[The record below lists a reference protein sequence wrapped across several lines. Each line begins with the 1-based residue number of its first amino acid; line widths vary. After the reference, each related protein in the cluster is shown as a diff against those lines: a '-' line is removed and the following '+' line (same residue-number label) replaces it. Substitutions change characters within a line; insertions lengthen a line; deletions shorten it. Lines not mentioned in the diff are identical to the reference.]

1 MLKVILGFGNGN
13 VENGCEHITV
23 QIRDDD
29 DKVIAQNNGSL
40 PSSVQLWKLYNSW
53 KSSFR
58 KRFGG
63 RIILGDKPGTS
74 SSEQKRELNQYI
86 EQFPTEFNKW
96 LLTDGFRPIE
106 KLLRDHFSF
115 EETVNFTVEAE
126 DHQLRCLPWYLWEF
140 FEDFPNAE
148 PAMAFTK
155 YAGGRIGKSK
165 RDNVRI
171 LVVVGDS
178 QGIDTEVDKK
188 IFQESFGDTQIEF
201 LSQPSRQKLDA
212 FLWDKQGWD
221 ILAFLGHSGS
231 SEDGNTGKI
240 KINEID
246 SLSLTE
252 LKHALS
258 SAIKKGLQLA
268 IFNSCD
274 GLGLVRDLRD
284 LYLPHTIVMREPV
297 PDKVAQEFIKN
308 FLPAFKDGKSLSMAV
323 REAREKLHPW
333 ESVYPCATWLPV
345 LCQNPAVESINWVH
359 LGGKPACPYRGLSAF
374 KEQDADIFFGREAV
388 SEELYQRVESRL
400 PLIVVVGASGSGKS
414 SVVFAGLIPRLRNT
428 EVEIVDFRPGRNPF
442 ESLAIALAPKWYEA
456 NHPGDDFQNLI
467 SHQRRYHELDLLI
480 AKLKNKGGL
489 CEVIETIVASSCR
502 RLVIVADQFE
512 ELYTLLPN
520 SESDICKLF
529 LDSLLNAIND
539 SAAFTLVLT
548 LRADFLHYA
557 IEDHKFA
564 KELKDKNYIL
574 APMNREE
581 LQRAIRIPAEKRGV
595 KLEPGLLESLLDDVG
610 EKAENLPPL
619 EFALTQLWTKQKD
632 GLLTR
637 NSYQEIGG
645 LQQSLARHAE
655 DIYTQLNIEQ
665 RQIMKRV
672 FVQLVRP
679 GEGAADTRNVIYKS
693 ELLPTDWDLITFLN
707 QENARLVVINYDQ
720 NQRETVE
727 IVHEALINGWGRLN
741 TWMGYHRQFRT
752 WQERLKVGIKNWQEK
767 HDDNAY
773 LLTGGGLGEAEGWL
787 NSQEHREFLS
797 DTQRKFIRLSVY
809 ARDKKIK
816 EEKQKQR
823 RIILRLISALAIA
836 LVATVFAGTNW
847 VNAEINA
854 TNSNL
859 KSLVVSSKYFFDGDF
874 HDDAIMEAMKAS
886 QLLSNTWWKK
896 LIPNDIRQEVKGR
909 LFDVSNDSI
918 FAKNTLKGHQR
929 EVNCV
934 AFSPDGNIIAS
945 ASGDKTVKIWDAK
958 TGKNIQTLQ
967 GHQHDVYSVAFSP
980 DGNTIASAS
989 GDSTVII
996 WDAKTGK
1003 NIRTLQGHQKSVY
1016 SVAFSQYGNIIA
1028 SASRDKT
1035 VKIWDA
1041 KTGKNIRTLQGH
1053 QNSVINV
1060 TFSPDGN
1067 TIASASRDKKVII
1080 WDVKT
1085 GEDILTFQGHQSE
1098 VTSVVFSPDGKTIAS
1113 TSTDNVLGD
1122 NTVIIWDAKTG
1133 KEIQTLKG
1141 HQSYVYSVTFSP
1153 NGNIIAS
1160 ASGDSTVIIWDAK
1173 TGKEIQTLKG
1183 HQGDVRSV
1191 TFSPNGNTIAS
1202 ASRDKTVKIWDA
1214 KTDKKI
1220 KTLKGHEKSVYRVT
1234 FSPDGNTIASA
1245 SGDKKVII
1253 WDVKTGEDILTFQGH
1268 QSEVT
1273 SVVFSPDGK
1282 TIASTST
1289 DNVLGD
1295 NTVIIWDA
1303 KTGKHIQ
1310 TLKGHESSV
1319 TSVAFSP
1326 DGNTI
1331 ASAST
1336 DKKVIIWDV
1345 KTGEDILTFEE
1356 HQSEVTSVAF
1366 SPDGNTIAS
1375 ASTDN
1380 PLGDNTV
1387 IIWNA
1392 KTGKKIQPLKGHQS
1406 YVISVAFSPDGNI
1419 IASASFDKTVKIW
1432 NAKTGKEIQTL
1443 QGHQNYV
1450 TSVVFSPD
1458 GNTIA
1463 SASTDKT
1470 AKIWDVK
1477 TGKEIQT
1484 LQGHQSFINSVV
1496 FSPDG
1501 NTIAFASSDDT
1512 VKLWNWDF
1520 DNLVEEGC
1528 NTFTHQLANHADEL
1542 EQLKICQNKEIMKAA
1557 ASTLVEEGEELA
1569 KDDNLEAAVEKLKK
1583 ALQFDRNID
1592 LDPKTQEID
1601 NNPKVVAKKL
1611 TAPYFVTQG
1620 KEFVRKGEVKEAIA
1634 AYNKASKINHSL
1646 QISAEDWNALCWF
1659 GAINNHAKDVMF
1671 ACEKAIALA
1680 PENGSAIDSRGLAKA
1695 LSGDYKGAIE
1705 DFEVFV
1711 KWTYNDERRGQHQSW
1726 IDDLR
1731 NGKNPF
1737 TPGVLE
1743 KLRKG
1748 GE

>member
-246 SLSLTE
+246 SLSLAD

-258 SAIKKGLQLA
+258 SAIKRGLQLA

-359 LGGKPACPYRGLSAF
+359 LGGKPACPYRGLFAF
-374 KEQDADIFFGREAV
+374 KEQNADIFFGREAV

-456 NHPGDDFQNLI
+456 NHPGDDFKNLT

-595 KLEPGLLESLLDDVG
+595 KLEPGLLERLLDDVG

-693 ELLPTDWDLITFLN
+693 ELLPKDWDLITFLN

-752 WQERLKVGIKNWQEK
+752 WQERLKVGMKNWQEK
-767 HDDNAY
+767 HRDEGY
-773 LLTGGGLGEAEGWL
+773 LLTGGGLGEAEDWL

-797 DTQRKFIRLSVY
+797 DTQRNFIRLSVY

-823 RIILRLISALAIA
+823 RIILRLIIVLAIA

-847 VNAEINA
+847 VRAEINA
-854 TNSNL
+854 TNSNI
-859 KSLVVSSKYFFDGDF
+859 KSLAVSSKYFFDGDF

-918 FAKNTLKGHQR
+918 FVKDTLKGHQNS
-929 EVNCV
+929 VTSV
-934 AFSPDGNIIAS
+934 AFSPDGNTIAS
-945 ASGDKTVKIWDAK
+945 ASYDKKVIIWDPK
-958 TGKNIQTLQ
+958 TGKDILTFK
-967 GHQHDVYSVAFSP
+967 GHQSDVNSVAFSP

-1003 NIRTLQGHQKSVY
+1003 DIKILQGHKSSVY
-1016 SVAFSQYGNIIA
+1016 SVAFSPNGNIIA
-1028 SASRDKT
+1028 SASSDST
-1035 VKIWDA
+1035 VIIWDV
-1041 KTGKNIRTLQGH
+1041 KTGKDIKILQGH
-1053 QNSVINV
+1053 KNNVYSVA
-1060 TFSPDGN
+1060 FSPDGN
-1067 TIASASRDKKVII
+1067 TIASASNDKK
-1080 WDVKT
+1080 
-1085 GEDILTFQGHQSE
+1085 
-1098 VTSVVFSPDGKTIAS
+1098 
-1113 TSTDNVLGD
+1113 
-1122 NTVIIWDAKTG
+1122 VIIWDAKTG
-1133 KEIQTLKG
+1133 KDILTFKG
-1141 HQSYVYSVTFSP
+1141 HQSDVNSVAFSP
-1153 NGNIIAS
+1153 DGNTIASASNDKKVIIWDAKTGKDILTFKGHQSDVNSVAFSPDGNTIAS

-1191 TFSPNGNTIAS
+1191 AFSPNGNTIAS
-1202 ASRDKTVKIWDA
+1202 ASGDKTVKIWNA
-1214 KTDKKI
+1214 KTGKKI
-1220 KTLKGHEKSVYRVT
+1220 QTLPGHQSYVMSVA

-1253 WDVKTGEDILTFQGH
+1253 WD
-1268 QSEVT
+1268 
-1273 SVVFSPDGK
+1273 
-1282 TIASTST
+1282 
-1289 DNVLGD
+1289 
-1295 NTVIIWDA
+1295 A
-1303 KTGKHIQ
+1303 KTGKDIKILQ
-1310 TLKGHESSV
+1310 GHKNNV
-1319 TSVAFSP
+1319 YSVAFSP

-1331 ASAST
+1331 ASASG
-1336 DKKVIIWDV
+1336 DKKVIIWDAKTGKDIKILQGHKGNV
-1345 KTGEDILTFEE
+1345 YSVVFSPDGNTIASASSDKTVIIWNAKTGEEIRTLEE
-1356 HQSEVTSVAF
+1356 HKGSVNSVAF

-1375 ASTDN
+1375 ASFDKK
-1380 PLGDNTV
+1380 V
-1387 IIWNA
+1387 IIWDA
-1392 KTGKKIQPLKGHQS
+1392 KTGKDILTFKGHKGNV
-1406 YVISVAFSPDGNI
+1406 YSVAFSPDGNT
-1419 IASASFDKTVKIW
+1419 IASASFDKKVIIWDVKTGKDIRTLQGHQSDVNSVVFSPDGDTIASASGGHIVKIW
-1432 NAKTGKEIQTL
+1432 DAKTGKEIQTL
-1443 QGHQNYV
+1443 KGHQRSVN
-1450 TSVVFSPD
+1450 SVVFSPD

-1463 SASTDKT
+1463 SASGDK
-1470 AKIWDVK
+1470 
-1477 TGKEIQT
+1477 
-1484 LQGHQSFINSVV
+1484 
-1496 FSPDG
+1496 
-1501 NTIAFASSDDT
+1501 T

-1528 NTFTHQLANHADEL
+1528 NTFTHHLVNHPDEL
-1542 EQLKICQNKEIMKAA
+1542 EQLQICQNKEIMKAA

-1634 AYNKASKINHSL
+1634 DYNEASKINPSL

-1695 LSGDYKGAIE
+1695 LSGDYKGVIE

-1711 KWTYNDERRGQHQSW
+1711 KWTYNDERRGQRQSW

-1737 TPGVLE
+1737 TPEVLE

-1748 GE
+1748 VK